1 MYYTRLMYQEM
12 FGKGINI
19 TVTMISLNDVNLD
32 ITTAAG
38 VVVG

>member
-1 MYYTRLMYQEM
+1 MFQEM
-12 FGKGINI
+12 LGKGINI

-32 ITTAAG
+32 ITKAAG